1 MSPGYQDN
9 SRGKEPVGSCTVKLP
24 KPNLDVMKIVLE
36 LGYQAKLDGG
46 IIVPM
51 PSFVT
56 HSFTLTSA
64 ARRVQ

>member
-1 MSPGYQDN
+1 
-9 SRGKEPVGSCTVKLP
+9 
-24 KPNLDVMKIVLE
+24 MKIVLE